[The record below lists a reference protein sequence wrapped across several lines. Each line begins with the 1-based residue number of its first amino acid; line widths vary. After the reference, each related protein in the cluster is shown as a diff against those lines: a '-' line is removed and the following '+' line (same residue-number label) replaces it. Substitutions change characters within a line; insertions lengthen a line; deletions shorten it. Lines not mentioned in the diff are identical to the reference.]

1 MNTEATSKI
10 AKDRGLS
17 VKYLDR
23 LDPTG
28 VETCPGF
35 NLYEVTVGDERF
47 LMASDDPS
55 GIGLRLYFR
64 AKIDDT
70 KVEVTVEEIG
80 PNPDVKAWEDGNP
93 YY

>member
-1 MNTEATSKI
+1 MNTDATIKI

-35 NLYEVTVGDERF
+35 NLYEVTVGDVRF
-47 LMASDDPS
+47 LMASGDPS
-55 GIGLRLYFR
+55 GIGTRLYFR
-64 AKIDDT
+64 ARIDDA

-80 PNPDVKAWEDGNP
+80 PNPDVKAWKDGNP

>member
-1 MNTEATSKI
+1 MNTEATLKI
-10 AKDRGLS
+10 AKDRDLS
-17 VKYLDR
+17 TKYLDR

-55 GIGLRLYFR
+55 GIGNRLYFR
-64 AKIDDT
+64 ARIDDT
-70 KVEVTVEEIG
+70 KEEVTVEEIG

-93 YY
+93 HY

>member
-1 MNTEATSKI
+1 MNTEATRKI

-35 NLYEVTVGDERF
+35 NLFEVTVGDERF
-47 LMASDDPS
+47 LMASDRAD
-55 GIGLRLYFR
+55 GIGTRLYFR
-64 AKIDDT
+64 AGIDDT
-70 KVEVTVEEIG
+70 KVEVKAEEIG

-93 YY
+93 HY